1 MSLAV
6 PIAVVVAVSMAVPWV
21 TEALWLDMRVS
32 FAALRFLRVGALW
45 RAQSARC
52 QGVAALER
60 GKKAPLCAVTQD
72 SAESRV
78 AFAPEAGARRV
89 QWML

>member
-1 MSLAV
+1 MKRLVVLLAV
-6 PIAVVVAVSMAVPWV
+6 SIAVVVAVSMAVPWV

-32 FAALRFLRVGALW
+32 FAALRYNLSVGALW

-60 GKKAPLCAVTQD
+60 VWAPICAVTQE
-72 SAESRV
+72 SAEPRV
-78 AFAPEAGARRV
+78 AVAPEA
-89 QWML
+89 